1 LRNPLGFL
9 FEKKSSYELS
19 DPRLQEIFGHAPTLS
34 GVSIGPESALRV
46 PAVNAAI
53 RVIAESIASL
63 PINILKDDGASKV
76 VDKKHPLFRIVHDEP
91 NAWSSSYDFRLQM
104 MTDVLLHGNAYA
116 FVNRVGGTVREV
128 IRLLPTSV
136 SVAVDVYSYEP
147 TYSIR
152 DSKGGIKEC
161 SYTEIIHLKAL
172 STNGAF
178 GIAPI
183 LHAREAIA
191 LAMALE
197 AHAARL
203 MGNAGRPSGILK
215 VKGKLTQTII
225 DRIRVQ
231 WSQGQSGNAAGG
243 TAIFD
248 TDTDFSPLTFNSVD
262 LQFSEMRKFQI
273 EEISR
278 AFRVPLHLLS
288 ELGRV
293 TWANASELGQ
303 NFLDYT
309 LNPWIINIQG
319 AMTMALLTPEER
331 VNTFI
336 EIDVSALTRANLQ
349 VRSESYLRSVG
360 GPWQTADEVRALE
373 NMPPIPGGNVLN
385 EPQGV
390 GTPSLPTDQPNLAK
404 SSKFNPD
411 QPRDPNGRFGSGG
424 QLGPE
429 NFERVT
435 GTGRSAR
442 AEVMRVGL
450 SVGLST
456 LAGAIKGGLTGA
468 ALGAAVS
475 VFVESGAANYVG
487 ETAIAVPGPHVLPD
501 WAHEMLVAHH
511 AQFNGKSAY
520 MDSFLASLSEAEMKR
535 LCHDMIES
543 LDDDQ
548 IGRLAN
554 ALVPDWTAANDNG
567 IPQKVAA

>member
-1 LRNPLGFL
+1 MQLNPLKW
-9 FEKKSSYELS
+9 FETKSSYDLS
-19 DPRLQEIFGHAPTLS
+19 DPRLQEIFGTAPTQS
-34 GVSIGPESALRV
+34 GISVGPESALRV

-63 PINILKDDGASKV
+63 PINILKDDGGSKV
-76 VDKKHPLFRIVHDEP
+76 IDKKHPLFRIVHDEP

-104 MTDVLLHGNAYA
+104 MTDVLLNGNAFA
-116 FVNRVGGTVREV
+116 FVNRVGGTAREV

-183 LHAREAIA
+183 FHAREAIA
-191 LAMALE
+191 LALALE
-197 AHAARL
+197 AHAAKL

-215 VKGKLTQTII
+215 VKGKLTPPLIE
-225 DRIRVQ
+225 RIKTQ
-231 WSQGQSGNAAGG
+231 WSQGQSGSAAGA

-248 TDTDFSPLTFNSVD
+248 TETDFTPLTFNSVD

-303 NFLDYT
+303 NFLDFT
-309 LNPWIINIQG
+309 LNPWITNLQG
-319 AMTMALLTPEER
+319 AMAMALLTPEER

-336 EIDVSALTRANLQ
+336 EIDVSALTRANMQ
-349 VRSESYLRSVG
+349 VRSESYLRAVG
-360 GPWQTADEVRALE
+360 GPWQTANEVRVLE
-373 NMPPIPGGNVLN
+373 NRPPIEGGDVLN

-390 GTPSLPTDQPNLAK
+390 GVTP
-404 SSKFNPD
+404 
-411 QPRDPNGRFGSGG
+411 
-424 QLGPE
+424 
-429 NFERVT
+429 
-435 GTGRSAR
+435 
-442 AEVMRVGL
+442 
-450 SVGLST
+450 
-456 LAGAIKGGLTGA
+456 
-468 ALGAAVS
+468 
-475 VFVESGAANYVG
+475 
-487 ETAIAVPGPHVLPD
+487 
-501 WAHEMLVAHH
+501 
-511 AQFNGKSAY
+511 
-520 MDSFLASLSEAEMKR
+520 
-535 LCHDMIES
+535 
-543 LDDDQ
+543 
-548 IGRLAN
+548 
-554 ALVPDWTAANDNG
+554 ANDNNT
-567 IPQKVAA
+567 PAKVAA